1 MIWPAIDLMDGR
13 CVRLHKGD
21 FAQKSLYDTDPL
33 SRAKAFAEAGAKA
46 LHVVDLD
53 GAKAGEPCQ
62 SNLVCRLAATSG
74 LRVQAGGGIRTGD
87 DIEALLGGGVSR
99 VIIGSLAVTAI
110 EAVQNWL
117 WDFGADRIVLALDVR
132 IENGT
137 PIPAISGWQE
147 SAGQSLWDILAAYD
161 GMIKT
166 LLVTDIDRDGVLGGT
181 NAALYAE
188 IKTRYTDLSLLAS
201 GGIGSVDHIRTA
213 YGAGAQGVIIGKA
226 LYENKFTLEEALSC
240 SPDA

>member
-21 FAQKSLYDTDPL
+21 FAQKSLYDADPL
-33 SRAKAFAEAGAKA
+33 ARANAFAKAGARA

-53 GAKAGEPCQ
+53 GAKAGEPCH
-62 SNLVCRLAATSG
+62 SNLICQLTQISG

-99 VIIGSLAVTAI
+99 VIIGSLAVTDI
-110 EAVQNWL
+110 ETVQNWL
-117 WDFGADRIVLALDVR
+117 WEFGAEHIVLALDVR
-132 IENGT
+132 IENEI
-137 PIPAISGWQE
+137 PVPAIRGWQE
-147 SAGQSLWDILAAYD
+147 STGQSLWEVLMAYE
-161 GMIKT
+161 GMVKT

-188 IKTRYTDLSLLAS
+188 IHARYPDLSLLAS
-201 GGIGSVDHIRTA
+201 GGIGKVDDVRAA
-213 YGAGAQGVIIGKA
+213 YGAGANGVIIGKA

-240 SPDA
+240 SPGA

>member
-33 SRAKAFAEAGAKA
+33 ARGKAFAEAGAKA

-53 GAKAGEPCQ
+53 GAKTGEPCQ

-99 VIIGSLAVTAI
+99 VIIGSLAVTNI
-110 EAVQNWL
+110 ETVQNWL
-117 WDFGADRIVLALDVR
+117 WDFGAARIVLALDVR
-132 IENGT
+132 IENET
-137 PIPAISGWQE
+137 PIPAIRGWQE

-181 NAALYAE
+181 NAALYAD
-188 IKTRYTDLSLLAS
+188 IHTRYPALSLLAS
-201 GGIGSVDHIRTA
+201 GGIGNVDDVRAA
-213 YGAGAQGVIIGKA
+213 YEAGAGGVIIGKA
-226 LYENKFTLEEALSC
+226 LYENKFTLQEALSC